1 MHQSLFSIYKK
12 LWNLSLI
19 LNFDRMG
26 LAIISSNGSA
36 VLFAMGIIAQVPAA
50 HRVLSKTTTPWEAA
64 AVAED
69 EAALITTGTAADRR
83 HLQPPGGA
91 NQIWKSTVHQVK
103 PNSFFFWSAA
113 SFWRGKKKTIVARVK
128 KKPFDWFVLVVSKPD
143 CTRYIRLLGKSVTSW
158 RIRMEDA
165 PGIRGSNRVRSSSG
179 HCVQCFLNL

>member
-50 HRVLSKTTTPWEAA
+50 HRALSKTTTPWEAA

-103 PNSFFFWSAA
+103 PNSFFSGQQLHF
-113 SFWRGKKKTIVARVK
+113 GGARK
-128 KKPFDWFVLVVSKPD
+128 
-143 CTRYIRLLGKSVTSW
+143 RLLWPELKKNLLTGLSW
-158 RIRMEDA
+158 LYQNLIVLDILGYLESRSLPGELGWKMLQEFAVQTAFVVVADIVFDA
-165 PGIRGSNRVRSSSG
+165 
-179 HCVQCFLNL
+179 F